1 MSGPHDFADLA
12 MELAAEVAP
21 AEVILAPGVVEAYL
35 AGGRSQRDLFAK
47 ATNEYGGFG
56 GMGLTTL
63 FPSLVGAIALAGP
76 VILAALNSTVVKDG
90 VGVLQTLLKLRE
102 SSSKA
107 TPGDAPAP
115 APAALLAA
123 ASALT
128 AELDKL
134 GVEAEKR
141 DAIAYR
147 TLIVLLSQP
156 AASTSLVTALASA
169 RDQ

>member
-1 MSGPHDFADLA
+1 MSGAHDFADLA
-12 MELAAEVAP
+12 QELAMEVAP
-21 AEVILAPGVVEAYL
+21 AEAILAPGVVDAYL

-47 ATNEYGGFG
+47 TTNEYGGFG
-56 GMGLTTL
+56 GLGLTTL
-63 FPSLVGAIALAGP
+63 FPSIVGAIALAGP
-76 VILAALNSTVVKDG
+76 AILAVLNSTTVKDG

-102 SSSKA
+102 ANSKA
-107 TPGDAPAP
+107 TPDDAAP

-134 GVEAEKR
+134 GVDTEKR

-147 TLIVLLSQP
+147 TLIVLLSRP
-156 AASTSLVTALASA
+156 AAATPLVTALASA
-169 RDQ
+169 GDQ